1 MFSSERSCKPIM
13 IKHMESQ
20 ASLAKSNH
28 QVDSNDWRVAG
39 MKIRHRN
46 GLIMKSSVGGWLL
59 IVHVNINVRFRLL
72 I

>member
-1 MFSSERSCKPIM
+1 MPIM
-13 IKHMESQ
+13 IKRMESQ
-20 ASLAKSNH
+20 ASLAKSDH
-28 QVDSNDWRVAG
+28 QADSNDRGVAG

-46 GLIMKSSVGGWLL
+46 GLVMKSSVGGWFL

>member
-1 MFSSERSCKPIM
+1 MPIM

-28 QVDSNDWRVAG
+28 QVDSHDWGVAG

-59 IVHVNINVRFRLL
+59 IVHVYQCQIQAPDLETVQK
-72 I
+72 

>member
-1 MFSSERSCKPIM
+1 
-13 IKHMESQ
+13 MESQ

-28 QVDSNDWRVAG
+28 QVDSNDWGVAG

-59 IVHVNINVRFRLL
+59 IVHVYQCQVQAPDLGTVQK
-72 I
+72 